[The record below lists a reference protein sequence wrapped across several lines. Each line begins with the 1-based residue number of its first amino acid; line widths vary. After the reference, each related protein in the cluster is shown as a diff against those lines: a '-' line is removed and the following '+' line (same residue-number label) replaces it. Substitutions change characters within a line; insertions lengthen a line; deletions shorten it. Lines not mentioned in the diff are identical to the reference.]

1 MNQREIKGLNFEHAP
16 QNYKSNSK
24 LDMPEN
30 PKVTPPEDFEFLPG
44 WSALGR
50 YDQFL
55 KIVLIFNLLGIF
67 WEQLLALDFL
77 RSFRKFLVLF
87 FHDKVQFPNRTLRA
101 YG

>member
-50 YDQFL
+50 
-55 KIVLIFNLLGIF
+55 
-67 WEQLLALDFL
+67 
-77 RSFRKFLVLF
+77 
-87 FHDKVQFPNRTLRA
+87 
-101 YG
+101 